1 MNRITL
7 TPDTV
12 ELIKQ
17 FISASKNVDIIKI
30 EELLEDK
37 GIFEIEDGN
46 LEIIE
51 SSKRDFLSWYL
62 PKLKSAEI
70 KDVIYDQCIGCSFG
84 KNIVI
89 LNRGTFPRVPQEF
102 TDKTKAG
109 LMLDS
114 KEGKIHRIQFCFSFL
129 KTENKAV
136 CDCVGEEFVKYI
148 KLGFT
153 EEEAIAMYDAN
164 PNSKYSYITKKI
176 EQQEVGDLPF

>member
-1 MNRITL
+1 MKQINFI
-7 TPDTV
+7 PDTI

-17 FISASKNVDIIKI
+17 FISASKNADIAWL
-30 EELLEDK
+30 EELIDDK

-51 SSKRDFLSWYL
+51 SSKAGFLKWYST
-62 PKLKSAEI
+62 KLKATKI
-70 KDVIYDQCIGCSFG
+70 TDVIYDQCIGCSFG

-89 LNRGTFPRVPQEF
+89 LNRGTFPRIPQEF

-114 KEGKIHRIQFCFSFL
+114 HNGKIHRIQFCFSFL

-136 CDCVGEEFVKYI
+136 CDCVGEEYMKYI
-148 KLGFT
+148 KQGFS
-153 EEEAIAMYDAN
+153 EEEAIAMYVAN
-164 PNSKYSYITKKI
+164 PNSEYSYITKGIIDK
-176 EQQEVGDLPF
+176 

>member
-1 MNRITL
+1 MNQITFI
-7 TPDTV
+7 PDTI

-17 FISASKNVDIIKI
+17 FTSSSKNADIFSL
-30 EELLEDK
+30 EEILDDK

-51 SSKRDFLSWYL
+51 ASKVDFLKWYH
-62 PKLKSAEI
+62 I
-70 KDVIYDQCIGCSFG
+70 KIKTTKINDVIYDQCIGCSFG
-84 KNIVI
+84 KNIV
-89 LNRGTFPRVPQEF
+89 LFNQGTFPRIPQEF

-136 CDCVGEEFVKYI
+136 CDCVGKEYVKYI
-148 KLGFT
+148 KQGFS
-153 EEEAIAMYDAN
+153 EEEAIAMYDTN
-164 PNSKYSYITKKI
+164 PNSEYSYITKKI
-176 EQQEVGDLPF
+176 EQHEVDDLPF

>member
-1 MNRITL
+1 MNQTTFI
-7 TPDTV
+7 PDTT

-17 FISASKNVDIIKI
+17 FISASENAYILRL
-30 EELLEDK
+30 EELLDDK

-51 SSKRDFLSWYL
+51 SSKADFLRWYST
-62 PKLKSAEI
+62 KLKATKI
-70 KDVIYDQCIGCSFG
+70 TNVIYDQCIGCSFG

-89 LNRGTFPRVPQEF
+89 LNLGTFPRMPQEF

-114 KEGKIHRIQFCFSFL
+114 ENGKINKIQFCFSFL

-136 CDCVGEEFVKYI
+136 CECVGEEYVKYI
-148 KLGFT
+148 KLGFS
-153 EEEAIAMYDAN
+153 EEEAIEMYDAN
-164 PNSKYSYITKKI
+164 PNSEYSYLTKKNEDEI
-176 EQQEVGDLPF
+176 KGLSF